1 MKQVKWW
8 LLAIILLL
16 LDQLL
21 KWWLLKTGNLL
32 GFHLEVIKNNKFVLG
47 YGPSIDLFFW
57 VVIFI
62 ILVMAIFLMKNP
74 KKQKIAILI
83 MLSGAISNLI
93 DRFARGGVIDYFNFK
108 LGNGLYFNLA
118 DIYLLLALIYYLYLA
133 GKENEK
139 QTGNKIFRH
148 Q

>member
-62 ILVMAIFLMKNP
+62 VLVMAIFLMKNP
-74 KKQKIAILI
+74 KQQKIAILI
-83 MLSGAISNLI
+83 MLSGALSNLI
-93 DRFARGGVIDYFNFK
+93 DRFTKGGVIDYFNLK

-118 DIYLLLALIYYLYLA
+118 DIYLLTALIYYLYLA

>member
-32 GFHLEVIKNNKFVLG
+32 GFHLEVVKNNKFVLG

-93 DRFARGGVIDYFNFK
+93 DRFARGGVIDYFNLK

-118 DIYLLLALIYYLYLA
+118 DIYLLLALIYYLYLT